1 MTDEEFEGL
10 ARLLDATVRIKK
22 FPYSEEYGYQVKIN
36 GHTEEDF
43 GFNTHREAFENAK
56 ETFERL
62 LKRPH
67 ANN

>member
-1 MTDEEFEGL
+1 MKNEEFEGL
-10 ARLLDATVRIKK
+10 ARLLEATVRIKR

-36 GHTEEDF
+36 GHIEEDF
-43 GFNTHREAFENAK
+43 GFNTHKEAFENAK

-67 ANN
+67 ANY